1 MFYRKDGMKMAEFKK
16 YRNYETPEGWCYDM
30 SYADVMQLRSA
41 YAKGIKTAKTL
52 EACRIY
58 MDWRRIKQNLKGGK

>member
-1 MFYRKDGMKMAEFKK
+1 MAK
-16 YRNYETPEGWCYDM
+16 YRNYETPVGWNYDM

-41 YAKGIKTAKTL
+41 YNAGVFTDETK

-58 MDWRRIKQNLKGGK
+58 MDWRRIKLIEKEMRK

>member
-1 MFYRKDGMKMAEFKK
+1 MAEFKK
-16 YRNYETPEGWCYDM
+16 YRKYDTPNGWCYDM

-58 MDWRRIKQNLKGGK
+58 MDWRRAKQNLKGEK